1 MGTPSQP
8 YYFMVIEYVQ
18 ILRLIFVSG
27 LPYLVPASSF
37 AQPTYAYLHP
47 AVVYPTP
54 PVAQPET
61 PAVQQA
67 QAAPAPPPVE
77 PDIPLDDEFAA
88 ALGHRPNPW
97 WLLFRLS
104 FLVYIFSQ
112 NASYQ
117 RIVFLHFLAVFIWL
131 WQTGRL
137 QFPRGPNAQARQGQP
152 ARVQMDPQV
161 PVPRSAIRDAV
172 AMVWSFVFS
181 LIPQA
186 E

>member
-1 MGTPSQP
+1 MYPAVMQP
-8 YYFMVIEYVQ
+8 TAVQ
-18 ILRLIFVSG
+18 PQLE
-27 LPYLVPASSF
+27 A
-37 AQPTYAYLHP
+37 AQP
-47 AVVYPTP
+47 
-54 PVAQPET
+54 AQ
-61 PAVQQA
+61 V
-67 QAAPAPPPVE
+67 APAPPPVE

-112 NASYQ
+112 NASFE

-137 QFPRGPNAQARQGQP
+137 QVPRGPNAANGQAQAAPTGQ
-152 ARVQMDPQV
+152 AGRVQRDPQV
-161 PVPRSAIRDAV
+161 AVPRSAIRDAL